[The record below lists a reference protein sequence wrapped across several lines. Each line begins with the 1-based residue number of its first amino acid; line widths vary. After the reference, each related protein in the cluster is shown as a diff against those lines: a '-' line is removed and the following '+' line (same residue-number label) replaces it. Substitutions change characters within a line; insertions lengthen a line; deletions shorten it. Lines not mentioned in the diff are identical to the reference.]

1 MPRMP
6 KNPCNPEF
14 IVRLLYGDFPQ
25 NQSHTLVQTG
35 GGKKVSLVFRE
46 DLHNIAIPFTVSC
59 LNTYVP
65 GGKTWPGTSTG
76 LLNVTIVSLSH
87 ASALAIGAATNAT
100 SATSRLNNANF
111 NLSAI
116 FPPFIFGDAAASSEN
131 RRVILVLVAQL
142 TRGG

>member
-46 DLHNIAIPFTVSC
+46 DLHNIAIPFTVSSLKHVSTRRQDLARHFDRTAEC
-59 LNTYVP
+59 HNSFLVP
-65 GGKTWPGTSTG
+65 CIP
-76 LLNVTIVSLSH
+76 
-87 ASALAIGAATNAT
+87 LAIGAATNVT

-116 FPPFIFGDAAASSEN
+116 FPPFIFGDVAASSEN
-131 RRVILVLVAQL
+131 RRLILVLVAQL